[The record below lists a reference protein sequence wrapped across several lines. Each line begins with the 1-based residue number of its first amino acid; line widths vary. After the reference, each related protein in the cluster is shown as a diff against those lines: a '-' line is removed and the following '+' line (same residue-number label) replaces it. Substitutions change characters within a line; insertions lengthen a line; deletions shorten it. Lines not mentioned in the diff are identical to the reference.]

1 MRKAIAAAIVLVC
14 LASAA
19 KAEEPFFITG
29 PAEAHESPE
38 SLARR

>member
-19 KAEEPFFITG
+19 KAEEPIFYHRPG
-29 PAEAHESPE
+29 RSA
-38 SLARR
+38 